1 MHINFEFK
9 ARTISNS
16 ELEKL
21 VQEKNHS
28 YKGLDHQK
36 DTYFNVYNGRMKLRE
51 GNIENALI
59 HYERKNEAGPKQSD
73 VILYQHQP
81 DAALK
86 EILTK
91 ALGILTVVEKKRKI
105 YFVDNVKIHFDEVEH
120 LGNFVEVEAID
131 KTGSIGLEKLK
142 EQCSFFISLFNIKAE
157 QFISESYSDLLV
169 KKSSTAKID

>member
-21 VQEKNHS
+21 VLQQKHI

-36 DTYFNVYNGRMKLRE
+36 DTYFKVLNGRMKLRE

-73 VILYQHQP
+73 VLLYQHQP
-81 DAALK
+81 DIALK

-105 YFVDNVKIHFDEVEH
+105 YFIGNVKIHFDEVVE

-142 EQCSFFISLFNIKAE
+142 EQCAFFIDLFRITE
-157 QFISESYSDLLV
+157 SQFISESYSDLLA
-169 KKSSTAKID
+169 KKSSTA

>member
-21 VQEKNHS
+21 VQQKKHT

-36 DTYFNVYNGRMKLRE
+36 DTYFNVNNGRMKLRE

-73 VILYQHQP
+73 VLLYQHEP
-81 DAALK
+81 DAVLK

-105 YFVDNVKIHFDEVEH
+105 YFIDNVKIHFDEVH
-120 LGNFVEVEAID
+120 RLGSFIEVEAID

-142 EQCSFFISLFNIKAE
+142 EQCSFFIALFKITQE

-169 KKSSTAKID
+169 KKSSTV